1 MSVPAAVCVAEAIE
15 AVLADAVPD
24 AVKEPSAIACVPL
37 EESVKVGEL
46 VAVPLPVTEGVP
58 DTEAPGDAVGETV

>member
-1 MSVPAAVCVAEAIE
+1 M
-15 AVLADAVPD
+15 LADAVPD